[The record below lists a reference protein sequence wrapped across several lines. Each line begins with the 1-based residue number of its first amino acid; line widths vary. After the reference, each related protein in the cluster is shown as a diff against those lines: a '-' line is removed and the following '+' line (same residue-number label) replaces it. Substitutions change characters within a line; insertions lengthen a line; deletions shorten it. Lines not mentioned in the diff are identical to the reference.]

1 MATFVL
7 VHGGGHGAWCW
18 DRVVPAL
25 RDAGHEVHV
34 PVLTG
39 VGERFCELTPDVGL
53 STHID
58 DIVALFETENLRDVI
73 LVGHSY
79 GGTVITGV
87 AGRLPGRIRELVFLD
102 APHPRNGECL
112 CDASPGG
119 LAVFEAMLREE
130 DGVALTLYPE
140 PHILAAFGLVE
151 QADVDWA
158 MQNLT
163 PHPMKCFTE
172 RLDIDDELVDAIP
185 RTSIDCVETL
195 ARRDPE
201 ITRRAKQAD
210 RCWEIDT
217 GHDLM
222 ISEPRATAEMLL
234 KIAAEPASKRDRDE
248 SAESGDRA

>member
-18 DRVVPAL
+18 ERLTPL
-25 RDAGHEVHV
+25 LQQAGHEVHI

-39 VGERFCELTPDVGL
+39 VGERYDELTAQTGL
-53 STHID
+53 KTHID
-58 DIVALFETENLRDVI
+58 DVVSLFETEDLQHVI

-87 AGRLPGRIRELVFLD
+87 AGRIAERIAELVFLD

-119 LAVFEAMLREE
+119 LAVFKAMLREE
-130 DGVALTLYPE
+130 DGVELTLYPE
-140 PHILAAFGLVE
+140 PDILAAFGLVE
-151 QADVDWA
+151 QEDIDWA
-158 MQNLT
+158 MRHLT

-172 RLDIDDELVDAIP
+172 TLDIDDAVVDAIP
-185 RTSIDCVETL
+185 RASIDCVETL

-210 RCWEIDT
+210 RCWEIET

-222 ISEPRATAEMLL
+222 ITEPRAVADILLEIAE
-234 KIAAEPASKRDRDE
+234 
-248 SAESGDRA
+248 GH

>member
-18 DRVVPAL
+18 DRLTPLLQQV
-25 RDAGHEVHV
+25 GHQVYV

-39 VGERFCELTPDVGL
+39 VGERYAELTVQTGL
-53 STHID
+53 KTHID
-58 DIVALFETENLRDVI
+58 DVALLFETEDLKNVI

-79 GGTVITGV
+79 GGTVITGA
-87 AGRLPGRIRELVFLD
+87 AGLIADRIAELVFLD

-119 LAVFEAMLREE
+119 LAVFKAMLREE
-130 DGVALTLYPE
+130 DGVELTLYPE
-140 PHILAAFGLVE
+140 PDILAAFGLVDQE
-151 QADVDWA
+151 HIDWA
-158 MQNLT
+158 MRHLT

-172 RLDIDDELVDAIP
+172 PLEIDNAVVDAIP
-185 RTSIDCVETL
+185 RASIDCVETL

-222 ISEPRATAEMLL
+222 ITEPRAVADILSEIAE
-234 KIAAEPASKRDRDE
+234 
-248 SAESGDRA
+248 GH